1 MVNNLEI
8 KLKKRLLPL
17 RVLTYYFKQFFI
29 FSILG
34 YAKLNLG
41 EINLGNRFI
50 NHWKSKEQE
59 GPSLTSKIRS
69 VGKPAENVKDQIN
82 MVIQRLDVQTKTLDA
97 AVQRFQNRD
106 AAPFQS
112 VIKAM
117 ANRDSARANIYANEL
132 GEIRKVEKM
141 LIQESLALESVS
153 MRLRTVSEVGD
164 LVAVLAPAKSV
175 LNTVRSG
182 MSDILP
188 QASQELESIGSL
200 LGDICMSTNQSSES
214 PVNLGAVNED
224 ALAILEEAEVAA
236 EKRIR
241 DQFPEVSNGTEAN
254 KRTSIEV

>member
-1 MVNNLEI
+1 V
-8 KLKKRLLPL
+8 
-17 RVLTYYFKQFFI
+17 KQEPD
-29 FSILG
+29 
-34 YAKLNLG
+34 LG

-50 NHWKSKEQE
+50 TRWKSKEQE
-59 GPSLTSKIRS
+59 EPSLTTKIKNIA
-69 VGKPAENVKDQIN
+69 KPVESVKDQIN
-82 MVIQRLDVQTKTLDA
+82 MVIQRIDIQNKTLEA
-97 AVQRFQNRD
+97 AIQRFQNRD
-106 AAPFQS
+106 ASIFQS
-112 VIKAM
+112 VVKAI
-117 ANRDSARANIYANEL
+117 ANRDQARANIYANEL

-164 LVAVLAPAKSV
+164 LVTILGPAASV

-200 LGDICMSTNQSSES
+200 LGDICTQTSQSSES
-214 PVNLGAVNED
+214 TVNVGTVNED

-241 DQFPEVSNGTEAN
+241 DQFPEVDTNTAVNS
-254 KRTSIEV
+254 RTSVEI